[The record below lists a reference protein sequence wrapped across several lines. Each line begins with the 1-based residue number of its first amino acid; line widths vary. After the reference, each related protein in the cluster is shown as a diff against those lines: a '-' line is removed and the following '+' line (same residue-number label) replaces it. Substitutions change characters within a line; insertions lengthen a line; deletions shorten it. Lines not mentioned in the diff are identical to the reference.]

1 MACIEIMQKRSY
13 VLHKRRQEFAVCERI
28 FPLQTGNPAKNE
40 SFYTVRN
47 IKKDLLMI
55 SSIH

>member
-1 MACIEIMQKRSY
+1 MACIETMQKCKY

-47 IKKDLLMI
+47 TQNRTAH
-55 SSIH
+55 SINRL